1 MKVLNYCILVALL
14 IAISAVGAEN
24 NFREFIT
31 DVEEVKEA
39 CEAARIVHF
48 KEAKLVPSFVRNR
61 NEFFFKAVKE
71 YSKVTFTSKKLAALC
86 EKMGGGDAFSEFV
99 GRSLVFGLDK
109 GKGELEGRL
118 FVGTICRD
126 SNCLDEAYVLIFAE

>member
-1 MKVLNYCILVALL
+1 MKILNYCILAVML
-14 IAISAVGAEN
+14 IAISAVGAED
-24 NFREFIT
+24 NFREFVT

-48 KEAKLVPSFVRNR
+48 KEAKLVPSFVKKG
-61 NEFFFKAVKE
+61 NEFFFKSVKE

-86 EKMGGGDAFSEFV
+86 EKIGGADAFSEFV
-99 GRSLVFGLDK
+99 GRSIVFGLDK

-126 SNCLDEAYVLIFAE
+126 ANCLDEAYVLIFAE